1 MNLLKV
7 KTRKEHKNI
16 FCDPSKLFK
25 NISWFINICPKYFMI
40 LQKPSAPTPL
50 PPSSLSPP
58 PPTYLMYGPLSR
70 CVAIMSM
77 SLKNPENFQN
87 NTRAG
92 DQLKSNDEYI
102 S

>member
-1 MNLLKV
+1 MVHQYMSKV
-7 KTRKEHKNI
+7 FHDPPKTLRPN
-16 FCDPSKLFK
+16 
-25 NISWFINICPKYFMI
+25 
-40 LQKPSAPTPL
+40 
-50 PPSSLSPP
+50 PPPPPPPP